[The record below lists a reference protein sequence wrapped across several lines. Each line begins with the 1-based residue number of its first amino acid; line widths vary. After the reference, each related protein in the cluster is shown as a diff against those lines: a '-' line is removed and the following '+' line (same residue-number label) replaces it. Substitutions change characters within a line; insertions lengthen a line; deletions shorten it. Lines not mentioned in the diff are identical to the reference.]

1 MVKGAFLE
9 PGEIT
14 ICWTPFCWQISI
26 MLCAKGIFGYII
38 FNQINELQIYE
49 DVLIFTT
56 FTQLFHIK
64 MTIQIRNYTAAD
76 CPAILVIINEAIL
89 TSTALYDYHPRT
101 LEQQIAI
108 FEDKISK
115 DFPIIVA
122 EENNQVIG
130 FGYYSEFRFREAY
143 KFTVEHSVYAD
154 KNYIGKGI
162 GKLVLSELIQ
172 LAKAQKMHTMIGVI
186 DSENLNSISFHEKFG
201 FEEVGYIKESG
212 YKFDRWLDSVFMQ
225 KIL

>member
-1 MVKGAFLE
+1 MNIKLRTY
-9 PGEIT
+9 T
-14 ICWTPFCWQISI
+14 I
-26 MLCAKGIFGYII
+26 
-38 FNQINELQIYE
+38 
-49 DVLIFTT
+49 
-56 FTQLFHIK
+56 
-64 MTIQIRNYTAAD
+64 AD
-76 CPAILVIINEAIL
+76 CIAILAIINEAIM

-101 LEQQIAI
+101 LEQQIGI

-115 DFPIIVA
+115 GFPIIVA
-122 EENNQVIG
+122 TINQEVVG

-172 LAKAQKMHTMIGVI
+172 LAKKKKMHTMIGVI